1 MIARSK
7 RLLGKALGRGLPM
20 TRTSRAILGLF
31 VATACCQWAGAA
43 ITASPRSEFFEK
55 KIRPILMDNCYK
67 CHSPAG
73 GKLKG
78 GLNLSSREG
87 LLKGGEKGTAIVP
100 GHPEQSKLIEAIHW
114 TNKDL
119 QMPPKTQ
126 LSETAIA
133 DLEKWVQMGAPWAGG
148 DLKGVVGPTL
158 ANYDKLRQTFWAWQ
172 PLHIVRPPV
181 VKNASWPISD
191 VDKFVLAKMEQNG
204 LHPVGQADKYELL
217 RRVTFDLTGLPPT
230 PRDIEA
236 FIADASPDAYSRVVD
251 RLLAS
256 PAFGERWGRH
266 WLDVARYAES
276 TGSTRNYPYAYAWRY
291 RDYVI
296 DAFNSDKPFN
306 QFITEQLAGDQLPFT
321 SAKQHDDQVIAT
333 GFLAL
338 GVKDLN
344 EKDRNKYKLD
354 NVDEQID
361 VVSKSM
367 LGLTISCARCHDH
380 KFDPI
385 PTSDYYKLA
394 GLFESTEILC
404 GLRSKKGAGK
414 NAVDDAM
421 LYRLAPVRS
430 SSSSDVSSTQQQLAQ
445 LEARLDATEDELR
458 RAVITGGF
466 KAAQSGDKKA
476 AKQLAGQ
483 RQEALNLRTQIAA
496 LQQGAALAI
505 GVKDEQP
512 VNSPIYQHGESDA
525 PGPLVPRGTISLC
538 KFVSFQPIPSGQS
551 GRLELA
557 RWIANRDNP
566 LTTRV
571 VANRIWHNLFG
582 QGIVRTVDNFGTTG
596 EAPAN
601 PELLD
606 YLANRF
612 VQNGWSFKKTIRE
625 LVLTRAYQLAGT
637 WDPANGATDP
647 GDRYLWRSAP
657 RRLEAEEIRDAILV
671 AGGKLDEKHPVGSTM
686 AGGGA
691 GEVRKIYAMEGRAD
705 SATYRSIYLPIL
717 RDLLPASL
725 DKFDFANPEMVTGDR
740 EVTTVAPQAL
750 FLMNDPFV
758 VNHSQNMAG
767 RLMEHDWM
775 DQPGRIDLA
784 YQIAFGRPATQ
795 GETERAG
802 QYLASYSTSA
812 NTPAAKNAAW
822 TSLCQALIASAEFRY
837 VN

>member
-1 MIARSK
+1 MK
-7 RLLGKALGRGLPM
+7 RDFP
-20 TRTSRAILGLF
+20 AILGLLI
-31 VATACCQWAGAA
+31 ATACCQGAGAA
-43 ITASPRSEFFEK
+43 INASPRGEFFEK
-55 KIRPILMDNCYK
+55 RIRPILMDNCYK

-87 LLKGGEKGTAIVP
+87 LLKGGENGAAIIP

-126 LSETAIA
+126 LSEAAIA

-148 DLKGVVGPTL
+148 DLKGTVGPSL
-158 ANYDKLRQTFWAWQ
+158 ANYDKLRQTHWAWQ
-172 PLHIVRPPV
+172 PLRIVPAPA
-181 VKNASWPISD
+181 VKHAKWPTSD

-204 LHPVGQADKYELL
+204 LRPVGQADKYELL
-217 RRVTFDLTGLPPT
+217 RRVTYDLTGLPPT

-236 FIADASPDAYSRVVD
+236 FVMDGSPDAYEKVVD

-256 PAFGERWGRH
+256 PEFGERWGRH

-296 DAFNSDKPFN
+296 NAFNTDKPFN
-306 QFITEQLAGDQLPFT
+306 QFVVEQLAGDQLPYN

-333 GFLAL
+333 AFLAL

-344 EKDRNKYKLD
+344 EKDKTKYKLD

-367 LGLTISCARCHDH
+367 LGLTVSCARCHDH

-394 GLFESTEILC
+394 GIFESTDILC
-404 GLRSKKGAGK
+404 GLRTKKGGGNK
-414 NAVDDAM
+414 NAVDDGM
-421 LYRLAPVRS
+421 LYRLAPVKS
-430 SSSSDVSSTQQQLAQ
+430 SSADDASATQQQLTKLEAQ
-445 LEARLDATEDELR
+445 LDEAEDELR
-458 RAVITGGF
+458 RSVINGGV
-466 KAAQSGDKKA
+466 KAAQSGDKKEL
-476 AKQLAGQ
+476 KKLAGT
-483 RQEALNLRTQIAA
+483 RQDVQNLRTQIAA

-505 GVKDEQP
+505 GVKDEFP
-512 VNSPIYQHGESDA
+512 VNSPIYLHGESDA
-525 PGPLVPRGTISLC
+525 PGPIVPRGTISLC
-538 KFVSFQPIPSGQS
+538 KFVSFQPIPPSQS

-571 VANRIWHNLFG
+571 VANRIWHYLFG
-582 QGIVRTVDNFGTTG
+582 EGIVRTVDNFGTTG

-625 LVLTRAYQLAGT
+625 LVLTRTYQLAGT
-637 WDPANGATDP
+637 WDATNGATDP

-671 AGGKLDEKHPVGSTM
+671 AGGKLDRNHPIGSAAM
-686 AGGGA
+686 AGNAA
-691 GEVRKIYAMEGRAD
+691 GEVRKIYAAEGRTDTAN
-705 SATYRSIYLPIL
+705 YRSIYLPVL
-717 RDLLPASL
+717 RDLLPAAL
-725 DKFDFANPEMVTGDR
+725 EKFDFANPEMVTGDR

-750 FLMNDPFV
+750 YLMNDPFV
-758 VNHSQNMAG
+758 VNHAQEMAE
-767 RLMEHDWM
+767 RLMQHDWM
-775 DQPGRIDLA
+775 DQAARIDLA
-784 YQIAFGRPATQ
+784 YEIAFGRPATQ
-795 GETERAG
+795 AEKDRAS
-802 QYLASYSTSA
+802 QYLTSYSTGA
-812 NTPAAKNAAW
+812 TPAARNAAW